1 MTTKEKILHQA
12 LCLFAEKGYG
22 GVSVRDISRAVGIK
36 ESSLYNHFKSK
47 QDIFDTIVETCFSQA
62 KEYFRQQALPF
73 EPGDD
78 VSVFKEQDEEKL
90 KLLILRTFA
99 YFFEDQ
105 QNNLFRQ
112 LLVVSQYENQ
122 RSKEVYRELYR
133 EYPIQIQSNIFAML
147 MDSGILR
154 RADPRAAAMEFYG
167 PVFLLIHT
175 CDSLEDAEPL
185 LRAHMEQ
192 FLKNYSL

>member
-47 QDIFDTIVETCFSQA
+47 QDIFDTIVETCFLQA

-78 VSVFKEQDEEKL
+78 MSVFKEQDEEKL

-185 LRAHMEQ
+185 LRAHVEQ

>member
-1 MTTKEKILHQA
+1 MTTKEKILAQA

-47 QDIFDTIVETCFSQA
+47 QDIFDTIIETCFVQA
-62 KEYFRQQALPF
+62 KEYFCQQSLPF
-73 EPGDD
+73 GPEDD
-78 VSVFKEQDEEKL
+78 MSVFKEQDKEKL
-90 KLLILRTFA
+90 QVLILRTFA
-99 YFFEDQ
+99 YFFDNQ
-105 QNNLFRQ
+105 QNKYFRQ

-122 RSKEVYRELYR
+122 RSKEVYREFFK

-154 RADPRAAAMEFYG
+154 RDDPRAAAVEFYG

-175 CDSLEDAEPL
+175 CDSLEEAEPL
-185 LRAHMEQ
+185 LRVHVEQ